1 LDKNRY
7 YIASVIAVLA
17 VIGIASVHVTGLA
30 EDDNKEKKS
39 RFCDCKV
46 TIQDAKTEE
55 TLQSLTVQLAD
66 SPAKRY
72 IGLSETTSL
81 KKNEGMLFIHEEEE
95 KSSYVMRNMAFPLD
109 IIFIA
114 ADGRITAIKQA
125 ELETEFKTDDLTR
138 YLGYGKYVLEVNYG
152 FADKHSIEI
161 GDKVKIIEC
170 DKAGDVEIECLVKE

>member
-1 LDKNRY
+1 MDKNRY

-30 EDDNKEKKS
+30 EDKNQEKKS
-39 RFCDCKV
+39 RFRDCKV

-55 TLQSLTVQLAD
+55 TLQSLTVQVAD
-66 SPAKRY
+66 SPDKRY

-81 KKNEGMLFIHEEEE
+81 DKNEGMLFVHETADVV
-95 KSSYVMRNMAFPLD
+95 SYVMRNMAFPLD

-114 ADGRITAIKQA
+114 ADGRITAIEQA
-125 ELETEFKTDDLTR
+125 ELERDVEAKDLKR
-138 YLGYGKYVLEVNYG
+138 YRGYGKYVLEVNYG

-161 GDKVKIIEC
+161 GDKVKIIE
-170 DKAGDVEIECLVKE
+170 